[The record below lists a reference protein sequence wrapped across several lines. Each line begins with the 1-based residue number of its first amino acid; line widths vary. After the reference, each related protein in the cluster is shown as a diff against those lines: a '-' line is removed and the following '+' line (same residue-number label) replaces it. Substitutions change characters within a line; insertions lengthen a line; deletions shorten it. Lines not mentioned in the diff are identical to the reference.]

1 MADNEVREEASA
13 GEDGGFSPLE
23 PAHVAAAEGAGDSV
37 DQMDPAVANNK
48 NALGS
53 FHNEANDTRTVEEGV
68 REDMFVDCPDEIET
82 SESQQNSEGKDNP
95 QDDQADESDSG
106 IKVEQLLAEIER
118 LRDMHEQSVSEKERF
133 AREYEE
139 ERMLMKELAQVCY
152 RLKVPNEQQITPVE
166 NADGLVDHLQTE
178 VVHSD
183 VKTLDSGASL
193 REMISGCSMFLKNAL
208 DEHLQTQEIV
218 RELHSVLYMK
228 DQEID
233 VLNAKFAELSE
244 SSNTTQSNSNSEYQ
258 KLSQLYEL
266 QLEKDGHIEEIA
278 NRISA
283 SLSMLHHQEE
293 PFDGSLT
300 EKINN
305 IEKSLTFLVEKYK
318 LFVSESDQLR
328 GCLNEEENLSQ
339 NIINLESENLKLVEE
354 LEKQRSEI
362 GRLSAEVDQERNRY
376 ANTKEKLSMAVTK
389 GKALVQQR
397 DSLKQLL
404 AEKTSELEKCAIE
417 LQEKSSALEAA
428 EKTKELIGT
437 SEMFAA
443 SLQESLSEKEMIL
456 QRCGEILSESVATE
470 ELQHADITEK
480 LRWLADENNF
490 LKAVALQYQSLTD
503 ALSSFDF
510 PESVGSTEFDER
522 VRWLAE
528 SFSLYKEEA
537 MTLQSE
543 IAKIKEAANMQI
555 DHLTTS
561 LLAETQENSYLQVE
575 LEDLRNK
582 YEAHERLQ
590 HEVAEAREAVN
601 NEIDDLKASLLA
613 ESQEKNHL
621 QLELENLRQKYEEV
635 VQKEYHVS
643 LEKDRIVSMLL
654 EASGLANDS
663 QGEAHPEHSE
673 MTTIIDNCLAK
684 IKENTCHVEPSQFDS
699 EIFESFKGLLY
710 IRDQEMSLYKLIIEE
725 DILDRV
731 QVGHLSS
738 ELEMK
743 TQELNSLKDEKDGM
757 KKSLEQLEDRCALL
771 KEKLSMAV
779 KKGKGL
785 VQERENLKGVLSEKD
800 KEIHQLKSELQQ
812 NLDRYTECQD
822 QISKLSL
829 DVERISLLETDL
841 VATKERADQLEQFLA
856 ESNNMLQRVM
866 ESIEGITTPHDLS
879 FGEPVDKVKWIAGHL
894 REHEISKLEVQ
905 EELKKV
911 KDEASSL
918 AIKLSQVQTMMES
931 LEDALSI
938 AENSR
943 SELLDEKKELEVS
956 KALLEEELQKEKEIA
971 SSHTIKFEELS
982 VSKRALE
989 DAMSLSEDNTSRLMS
1004 ERDIA
1009 LESRALAEDQLQKLK
1024 DEFSNHTTKL
1034 ADADRT
1040 IQSLEDALSQ
1050 AQENISL
1057 LAEENSKVQIGNA
1070 DLDSEMKKVRE
1081 EADSYASK
1089 LSDASLTIKSLEDAL
1104 LNAENT
1110 IADLVQE
1117 KKYAEQ
1123 EILALSS
1130 KLESCMQ
1137 ELAGSRGSVLNRSV
1151 ELSSQLSRLQLLLK
1165 DERLSSLLGQCF
1177 ERKFESLKDMD
1188 VLLKEMGD
1196 FFLEM
1201 DTIVLQNSHVTED
1214 ESSISTK
1221 LPSTADIAFDKEILN
1236 DEVNAV
1242 DSESI
1247 MSHIE
1252 KMNERFHLKGKMLAD
1267 KFENLSTLMDES
1279 NAALLRRLYTTKD
1292 RIVSTIKYTKSLKQQ
1307 VKDMETDKQ
1316 KQEDTIAS
1324 LESDIRILLSACADA
1339 TQELELNVRE
1349 NVSELRSIHELVK
1362 LDGIKFM
1369 DLGAVGDDV
1378 AESLATDHVK
1388 MAEKLSLATRQNQ
1401 DLSKHFQDAIK
1412 RLTSIAEDVK
1422 SKLRETQLTCDQ
1434 VLEERD
1440 LYKDKTLKLE
1450 TELEAQ
1456 KNACREMT
1464 IKLDDYKEQEDKLRK
1479 REEELSTSLSKVLE
1493 ETQLTYGKVLEE
1505 RDLYKD
1511 KTSELESELEA
1522 QQNLCHEMTIKLDDY
1537 KKQEDILR
1545 KREEELSTLLSK
1557 VHDMENL
1564 PLSVSQVKSILDKMN
1579 EVEVPD
1585 AAFAVGNSHDSTNV
1599 RKLFS
1604 VIDGFSES
1612 LQKVSLLS
1620 RENEELQST
1629 IDEQILEIE
1638 FLRKQVEDHMDN
1650 EKDSEKMNKLLEL
1663 ESGLKNIVWK
1673 LGGGDLMGDL
1683 KADGPTWLLPLLD
1696 KLVMAKMLESES
1708 SKSKNE
1714 EFGAKLL
1721 ATQKL
1726 VDDLSSK
1733 VKLLEDSNQA
1743 RIFPPEIEQEGG
1755 TSIATQSEISE
1766 MQDVVNLVLCLFILS
1781 ILLSCGAILLSSF
1794 YCKMLSPRCTR
1805 ENKYKEGLFDDHLLN
1820 SPTKLEI
1827 LDPSLPLP
1835 NSCILFPHLLVLLAA
1850 VGMSNN
1856 IPHVQSAA
1864 HVRSLRKGSNDHLA
1878 ISIGS
1883 ESERLI
1889 NNEETDEDK
1898 GHLFK
1903 SLNTSGLIPRQGRSA
1918 ADRID
1923 GIWVSGS
1930 RALMRHPRGRLGL
1943 IAYWLVLHIWLLGT
1957 IL

>member
-1 MADNEVREEASA
+1 MADNDVREEASA
-13 GEDGGFSPLE
+13 GEDGRFSPLE
-23 PAHVAAAEGAGDSV
+23 PAHAAAAEGAGDSA
-37 DQMDPAVANNK
+37 DQMDPAVPNNK

-53 FHNEANDTRTVEEGV
+53 FHNEANETRTVEEGA
-68 REDMFVDCPDEIET
+68 REDMFVDCPDEIEN
-82 SESQQNSEGKDNP
+82 SESQQNSEGKDNS

-118 LRDMHEQSVSEKERF
+118 LRDMHEQSVSEKESF

-152 RLKVPNEQQITPVE
+152 QLKVPNEQQTTPVE

-178 VVHSD
+178 VVHLD
-183 VKTLDSGASL
+183 VKSLDSGASL
-193 REMISGCSMFLKNAL
+193 REMISGCSTFLRNAL
-208 DEHLQTQEIV
+208 DEHLQTQEKV

-233 VLNAKFAELSE
+233 VLNAKVAELSE
-244 SSNTTQSNSNSEYQ
+244 LSNTTQSNSNSEYQ

-266 QLEKDGHIEEIA
+266 QLQKDGHIEEIA

-283 SLSMLHHQEE
+283 SLSMLHHQQE

-300 EKINN
+300 EKIIN
-305 IEKSLTFLVEKYK
+305 IEKSLTFLVEKYN

-328 GCLNEEENLSQ
+328 GCLNEVGLDVMLDEIGTFSVARDKMLELKRKEENLSQ
-339 NIINLESENLKLVEE
+339 NLINLESENLKLVEE

-437 SEMFAA
+437 SEKFAA
-443 SLQESLSEKEMIL
+443 SLQESLAEKEMIL
-456 QRCGEILSESVATE
+456 QRCGEIISESVATE

-480 LRWLADENNF
+480 LRWLANENNS
-490 LKAVALQYQSLTD
+490 LKAVALQYHSLTD

-510 PESVGSTEFDER
+510 QESVGSSEFEVR

-537 MTLQSE
+537 MRLQSE

-561 LLAETQENSYLQVE
+561 LLAETQEKSYLQAE

-582 YEAHERLQ
+582 YEAHESKQQEL
-590 HEVAEAREAVN
+590 AEAREAVN
-601 NEIDDLKASLLA
+601 NEIDHLKTSLLG
-613 ESQEKNHL
+613 ESQEKSHL
-621 QLELENLRQKYEEV
+621 QLELVNLRQKYEEV

-654 EASGLANDS
+654 EASGLANDA
-663 QGEAHPEHSE
+663 QGEAHLEHSE
-673 MTTIIDNCLAK
+673 MTTIVDNCLVK
-684 IKENTCHVEPSQFDS
+684 IKENTCHVEPSQFDL
-699 EIFESFKGLLY
+699 EIFESFKSLLY

-725 DILDRV
+725 DLLDGV

-757 KKSLEQLEDRCALL
+757 KRSLEQLEDRCALL

-822 QISKLSL
+822 QITKLSL

-856 ESNNMLQRVM
+856 ESNNMLQRVV

-879 FGEPVDKVKWIAGHL
+879 FREPVDKVKWIAGHL
-894 REHEISKLEVQ
+894 CEHETSKLEVQ

-918 AIKLSQVQTMMES
+918 ASKLSQVQSMMES

-956 KALLEEELQKEKEIA
+956 KALLEEELQKEKEKA
-971 SSHTIKFEELS
+971 SSLTIKFEELS

-989 DAMSLSEDNTSRLMS
+989 DAMSLAEENISRLMS

-1009 LESRALAEDQLQKLK
+1009 LESQALAEDQLQKLK
-1024 DEFSNHTTKL
+1024 DEFSNHTTTL

-1050 AQENISL
+1050 AQKNISL

-1089 LSDASLTIKSLEDAL
+1089 LSDASLMIKSLEDAL
-1104 LNAENT
+1104 LNAENN

-1117 KKYAEQ
+1117 KKNAEQ

-1137 ELAGSRGSVLNRSV
+1137 ELAGTRGSVLNRSV
-1151 ELSSQLSRLQLLLK
+1151 ELSGQLSRLQLLLK

-1188 VLLKEMGD
+1188 VVLKEMGD
-1196 FFLEM
+1196 YFLEM
-1201 DTIVLQNSHVTED
+1201 DTILLKNSHVTED
-1214 ESSISTK
+1214 DSSISTK
-1221 LPSTADIAFDKEILN
+1221 LPSTGDIAFDKEMLN
-1236 DEVNAV
+1236 DEENAV

-1252 KMNERFHLKGKMLAD
+1252 KINERFHLKGKMLAD

-1292 RIVSTIKYTKSLKQQ
+1292 RIMSMVKYTKSLKQQ

-1316 KQEDTIAS
+1316 KQEDTIES
-1324 LESDIRILLSACADA
+1324 LESNIRILLSACADA

-1362 LDGIKFM
+1362 LDGIMFM

-1412 RLTSIAEDVK
+1412 RLTSIAEDMK
-1422 SKLRETQLTCDQ
+1422 SKLRETQLTCDK

-1440 LYKDKTLKLE
+1440 LYKDKTSKLE

-1456 KNACREMT
+1456 QNLCREMT

-1493 ETQLTYGKVLEE
+1493 ETELTYGKVLEE

-1511 KTSELESELEA
+1511 KTSVLESELEA

-1537 KKQEDILR
+1537 KKQEDTLR
-1545 KREEELSTLLSK
+1545 KREEELSTSLSK
-1557 VHDMENL
+1557 VHDMESS

-1629 IDEQILEIE
+1629 IDKQILEIE

-1663 ESGLKNIVWK
+1663 ES
-1673 LGGGDLMGDL
+1673 
-1683 KADGPTWLLPLLD
+1683 DGPTWLLPLLD
-1696 KLVMAKMLESES
+1696 KLIMAIMLESES

-1714 EFGAKLL
+1714 ELGAKLL

-1766 MQDVVNLVLCLFILS
+1766 MQDVVNLVLCLFIHS
-1781 ILLSCGAILLSSF
+1781 ILLSYGAILLPFF
-1794 YCKMLSPRCTR
+1794 YCKMLSPQCTR

-1820 SPTKLEI
+1820 LPTKLEI
-1827 LDPSLPLP
+1827 LDPSLPLS
-1835 NSCILFPHLLVLLAA
+1835 NSCILFPHLLMLLLAA
-1850 VGMSNN
+1850 LGISNN

-1878 ISIGS
+1878 INIGS

-1898 GHLFK
+1898 GMYLK
-1903 SLNTSGLIPRQGRSA
+1903 N
-1918 ADRID
+1918 
-1923 GIWVSGS
+1923 
-1930 RALMRHPRGRLGL
+1930 
-1943 IAYWLVLHIWLLGT
+1943 
-1957 IL
+1957 